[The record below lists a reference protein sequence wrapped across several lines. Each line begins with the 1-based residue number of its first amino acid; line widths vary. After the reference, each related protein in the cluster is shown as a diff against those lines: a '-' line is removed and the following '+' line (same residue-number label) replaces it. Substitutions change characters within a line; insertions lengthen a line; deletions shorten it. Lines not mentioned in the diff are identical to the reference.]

1 MKLKISPYVMILLSF
16 LFTIII
22 GSILLVLPFSLNEG
36 VNLSYLD
43 SLFISTSG
51 VTITG
56 LTPVII
62 KDTFSLAGRIIL
74 IVLMQVGGLS
84 VTTIAFFIISILGA
98 RIGYKSRLL
107 VQQSVSMDSMQGVIK
122 VVKRIVSLTLIIE
135 VIGII
140 IFFFLFLANGVQ
152 VGDAIE
158 FSIFHTVAS
167 YNNAGF
173 DIFSS
178 NSLTFLS
185 NDVIF
190 NILTMLLIVLGGLGS
205 IVIHDII
212 KKRSYKKLTFHS
224 KIVLKMTLILILVGA
239 ISFFLLEKEATII
252 QSLFHSV
259 TLRTAG
265 FYSYDYNTVR
275 QTTVLIM
282 MILMFIGAAPA
293 SNGGGIKVTSL
304 YTIYKS
310 SFGYLG
316 NKEAVA
322 YKRSIPERYQ
332 RKSVVILFMSFNVLI
347 IATLIIS
354 FFEKGTSVTTVF
366 FEVISSL
373 SNTGLT
379 LSLTPKLSSPSKII
393 IITVMLIGRVGV
405 LTFVNSVFIK
415 SEQRS
420 AITEFVDLEYIV

>member
-62 KDTFSLAGRIIL
+62 KDTFSLVGRIIL

-224 KIVLKMTLILILVGA
+224 KIVLKMTLILRKV
-239 ISFFLLEKEATII
+239 
-252 QSLFHSV
+252 
-259 TLRTAG
+259 
-265 FYSYDYNTVR
+265 DY
-275 QTTVLIM
+275 LH
-282 MILMFIGAAPA
+282 
-293 SNGGGIKVTSL
+293 
-304 YTIYKS
+304 
-310 SFGYLG
+310 
-316 NKEAVA
+316 
-322 YKRSIPERYQ
+322 
-332 RKSVVILFMSFNVLI
+332 
-347 IATLIIS
+347 
-354 FFEKGTSVTTVF
+354 
-366 FEVISSL
+366 
-373 SNTGLT
+373 
-379 LSLTPKLSSPSKII
+379 
-393 IITVMLIGRVGV
+393 
-405 LTFVNSVFIK
+405 
-415 SEQRS
+415 
-420 AITEFVDLEYIV
+420 

>member
-62 KDTFSLAGRIIL
+62 KDTFSLAGRII
-74 IVLMQVGGLS
+74 IIFLMQIGGLS

-98 RIGYKSRLL
+98 KIGYKSRLL
-107 VQQSVSMDSMQGVIK
+107 AQESTSMDSMQGVIK
-122 VVKRIVSLTLIIE
+122 VVKRIVLLTLIIE
-135 VIGII
+135 GIGIL
-140 IFFFLFLANGVQ
+140 IFFFFFLANGIPF
-152 VGDAIE
+152 GNAIE
-158 FSIFHTVAS
+158 YSIFHTVAS

-178 NSLTFLS
+178 NSLMFLS
-185 NDVIF
+185 NDILF
-190 NILTMLLIVLGGLGS
+190 NIITIILIVLGGLGS
-205 IVIHDII
+205 IVIYDVI

-224 KIVLKMTLILILVGA
+224 KIVLKMTLILLVVGA
-239 ISFFLLEKEATII
+239 LSFFLLEKDATII
-252 QSLFHSV
+252 QSIFHSV

-275 QTTVLIM
+275 QMTLLTM
-282 MILMFIGAAPA
+282 MIFMFIGAAPA
-293 SNGGGIKVTSL
+293 SNGGGIKVTTL
-304 YTIYKS
+304 YTVYKS
-310 SFGYLG
+310 SFGYLRH
-316 NKEAVA
+316 KETVA
-322 YKRSIPERYQ
+322 YNRSIPDRYQ
-332 RKSVVILFMSFNVLI
+332 RKSFVILFMSVNVLLI
-347 IATLIIS
+347 GTLLIS
-354 FFEKGTSVTTVF
+354 FFENGTSITSIF
-366 FEVISSL
+366 FEVVSSL
-373 SNTGLT
+373 SNTGLS
-379 LSLTPKLSSPSKII
+379 LGLTPKLSGSSKII
-393 IITVMLIGRVGV
+393 VITVMLIGRVGV

-420 AITEFVDLEYIV
+420 AITEYVDLEYIV